1 MTLKSATLGLI
12 CLLTL
17 VTSMALAHKP
27 ADTAASKIKRITNHL
42 KRKSSL
48 PTPQYPTANR
58 DTTTDDYHG
67 TTVADPYRWLEDTDA
82 ENTKQWVTA
91 ENKVTFDYLEQ
102 IPTRQPLVERLTK
115 LWNYERFGRP
125 LHRGDNYFFSH
136 NNGLQN
142 QSILYVTTSLEAK
155 PQVLIDPN
163 QWSAEGTEALARWVP
178 SPDGKQLA

>member
-17 VTSMALAHKP
+17 VTSMVLAHKP

-67 TTVADPYRWLEDTDA
+67 TTVADPYRWLED
-82 ENTKQWVTA
+82 
-91 ENKVTFDYLEQ
+91 DYK
-102 IPTRQPLVERLTK
+102 RQLLLRHPVLTVREHF
-115 LWNYERFGRP
+115 L
-125 LHRGDNYFFSH
+125 
-136 NNGLQN
+136 
-142 QSILYVTTSLEAK
+142 SL
-155 PQVLIDPN
+155 
-163 QWSAEGTEALARWVP
+163 S
-178 SPDGKQLA
+178 